1 MGREDL
7 LSSCLARLDLGA
19 SDTDESSARFAEL
32 GIASLV
38 AVLAQGVPN
47 FIPGEPGA
55 VSGIDLNRQSPQQS
69 GAEVGCTAKVGEFH
83 NESLQLIRKFS

>member
-7 LSSCLARLDLGA
+7 LPCHLARLDLGP
-19 SDTDESSARFAEL
+19 SDSDESSARFAEL

-38 AVLAQGVPN
+38 PVLAQGVPDLL
-47 FIPGEPGA
+47 PGEPRA

-69 GAEVGCTAKVGEFH
+69 GAEVGCTPKTDEFH